1 MADPIRL
8 YLDEDTI
15 SRALIRSLRARQV
28 DLLTAQETN
37 SLGMSDEAQL
47 HFAAQEKRTLFTFNT
62 RDFVQLHQGY
72 LQENKHHAGIIVSD
86 QLQVGLLT
94 KRLLK
99 LLDTKTAPDMQD
111 WLEFLS
117 SWR

>member
-1 MADPIRL
+1 MADRIRL

-28 DLLTAQETN
+28 DILTAQETGL
-37 SLGMSDEAQL
+37 LGMSDEEQL
-47 HFAAQEKRTLFTFNT
+47 RFAAQENRTLFTFNT
-62 RDFVQLHQGY
+62 RDFVQLHQIY
-72 LQENKHHAGIIVSD
+72 LEEDKHHAGIVVSD

-99 LLDTKTAPDMQD
+99 LLDAKTGVEMQD

-117 SWR
+117 NWR

>member
-1 MADPIRL
+1 MPDRIRL

-28 DLLTAQETN
+28 DVLTAQEAN
-37 SLGMSDEAQL
+37 LLGVPDDQQL
-47 HFAAQEKRTLFTFNT
+47 HFATQENRTLFTFNT
-62 RDFVQLHQGY
+62 RDFVQLHQIY
-72 LQENKHHAGIIVSD
+72 LEEDKHHAGIVVSD

-99 LLDTKTAPDMQD
+99 LLDAKTTGEMQD

-117 SWR
+117 NWR